1 MLQQLRDI
9 LARYVNRERPDA
21 ITLDELEEWLVLN
34 LQAILDSGDEMAVD
48 IANTLDPSLVE
59 LRENLI
65 NEPAF
70 FAAAEAMF
78 LRALIDTHP
87 LFTPEPVTTSSGSA
101 TYRGG
106 EDPNQAGR
114 LILVG
119 PV

>member
-1 MLQQLRDI
+1 MLQQLINI

-34 LQAILDSGDEMAVD
+34 LQSILDSGDEMVVD

-59 LRENLI
+59 FRENLI
-65 NEPAF
+65 DEPAF
-70 FAAAEAMF
+70 FATAEAMF
-78 LRALIDTHP
+78 RRALIDIHP
-87 LFTPEPVTTSSGSA
+87 LPTPELVTTSSGSA

-106 EDPNQAGR
+106 DDPNQAGR
-114 LILVG
+114 LVLVG

>member
-1 MLQQLRDI
+1 MLQELIDI
-9 LARYVNRERPDA
+9 LARYVNRETRPDP

-65 NEPAF
+65 NEAAF

-78 LRALIDTHP
+78 QRALIDILP
-87 LFTPEPVTTSSGSA
+87 LPTPELVTTSSGSV
-101 TYRGG
+101 TYGG
-106 EDPNQAGR
+106 DPNQADR
-114 LILVG
+114 LVLV
-119 PV
+119 PA